1 MNHKISGLL
10 LAAGFSKRMGK
21 SKALLLQ
28 EDLPF
33 AIVILQKMQ
42 TVCDN
47 VVIVLGHLGDMIQKE
62 LKKFID
68 DNSLLKSEIRF
79 VTNKNYSK
87 GMTTSLQCGL
97 RELKNSEWI
106 LYHFVDQP
114 KLKLAFYKNFT
125 EQINNEYNWIQPT
138 FDGIGGH
145 PILIH
150 NSVFKLILDL
160 SPNSSLRDLKG
171 HPDIRKKFWQCDYPE
186 VLHDIDTPSDL

>member
-1 MNHKISGLL
+1 MNYKINGLL

-21 SKALLLQ
+21 PKALLLR

-42 TVCDN
+42 VVCESIV
-47 VVIVLGHLGDMIQKE
+47 VVIGHLGDIIQEE
-62 LKKFID
+62 LKKYIE
-68 DNSLLKSEIRF
+68 DNSQLMSKVRF
-79 VTNKNYSK
+79 VNNKNYSE

-97 RELKNSEWI
+97 RVSKNSEWV

-114 KLKLAFYKNFT
+114 KLSPEFYNNFV
-125 EQINNEYNWIQPT
+125 ERISSDVNWIQPT
-138 FDGIGGH
+138 FEGNTGH

-160 SPNSSLRDLKG
+160 SPHSSLRDLKS
-171 HPDIRKKFWQCDYPE
+171 HPDIRKKFWPCNYSE
-186 VLHDIDTPSDL
+186 ILFDIDTPSDL

>member
-1 MNHKISGLL
+1 
-10 LAAGFSKRMGK
+10 MGK

-125 EQINNEYNWIQPT
+125 EQINNEYKWIQPT
-138 FDGIGGH
+138 FDGID
-145 PILIH
+145 
-150 NSVFKLILDL
+150 SQL
-160 SPNSSLRDLKG
+160 SL
-171 HPDIRKKFWQCDYPE
+171 
-186 VLHDIDTPSDL
+186 